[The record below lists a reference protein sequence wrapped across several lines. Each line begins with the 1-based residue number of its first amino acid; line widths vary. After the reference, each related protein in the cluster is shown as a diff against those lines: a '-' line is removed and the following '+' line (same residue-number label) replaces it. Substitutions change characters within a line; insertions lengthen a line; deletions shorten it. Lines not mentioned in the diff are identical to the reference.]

1 MRDLYIG
8 DFEPEDDGA
17 NSKGGI
23 LGNEG
28 KDSGSGEDI
37 MSRVFLAL
45 AVFGVIF
52 YLYTQVA

>member
-1 MRDLYIG
+1 MKDLYIG
-8 DFEPEDDGA
+8 DFEPEDDGY

-28 KDSGSGEDI
+28 KNQGSDDL

>member
-1 MRDLYIG
+1 MKDLYIG

-28 KDSGSGEDI
+28 KDSGSSDDL
-37 MSRVFLAL
+37 MSRLFLAL
-45 AVFGVIF
+45 AAFGVIF
-52 YLYTQVA
+52 YLYT

>member
-1 MRDLYIG
+1 MKDLYIG

-17 NSKGGI
+17 NSAGGI

-28 KDSGSGEDI
+28 KKSGDDDL

-45 AVFGVIF
+45 AAFAVIF
-52 YLYTQVA
+52 YLYSQVA